1 MSEVVFPQ
9 VERAAVEIPTHLRA
23 RFEIFIAERGWTP
36 EEGVKILLAYAAD
49 VLTSSERSAEQIHNE
64 WSAARGEM
72 AILRHRA
79 YLADEAIRTLRLNI
93 AGLEASNS
101 QYQRSLAIQRA
112 RRDRL
117 RQAVA
122 ALEASLSGRSFE
134 LPPTRN
140 RSSGRPAAGAGG
152 QEPAAGDP

>member
-1 MSEVVFPQ
+1 V
-9 VERAAVEIPTHLRA
+9 RIPAGLRA
-23 RFEIFIAERGWTP
+23 RFEAFVRERGWTP

-49 VLTSSERSAEQIHNE
+49 VLTASERPADQLHNE
-64 WSAARGEM
+64 WSAARAEL

-93 AGLEASNS
+93 TGLEASNS
-101 QYQRSLAIQRA
+101 QYQRSLAMQRA

-122 ALEASLSGRSFE
+122 ELEASLSGRSFGS
-134 LPPTRN
+134 PPTPN
-140 RSSGRPAAGAGG
+140 GPSGRPAAGAGG
-152 QEPAAGDP
+152 QEPTAEDP